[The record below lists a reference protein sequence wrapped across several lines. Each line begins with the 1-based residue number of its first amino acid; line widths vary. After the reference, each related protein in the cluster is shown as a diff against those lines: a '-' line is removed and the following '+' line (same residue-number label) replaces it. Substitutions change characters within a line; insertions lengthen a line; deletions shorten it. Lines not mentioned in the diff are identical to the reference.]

1 MNNSSL
7 PTIAILGAGP
17 VGLEA
22 AIYARYLGYPVEIY
36 ERSDVAAHVRR
47 WGHICMF
54 TPFQMNS
61 SPLGLAAITA
71 QYPEQPVASP
81 DTLMTGKQWIDNY
94 LQPLADTDLLR
105 GKIHCHTEVIAISR
119 IGGLKTDTP
128 GNPSRAEQ
136 PLRILFKDSQGKTQT
151 SNVEIVI
158 DTTGVFANPNWLGP
172 GGAPAHGE
180 IELRE
185 QICYEIPDL
194 LDQEQ
199 GLYRDKHTLVVGGGY
214 SAATTITALAELQNQ
229 FPQTRITWVTRHP
242 VPTGSN
248 GPLQEIPNDP
258 LEQRSQLTQAA
269 NQLATGQSTTI
280 QHLAGASIEA
290 ICYDSQLEQFN
301 VRYEPLD
308 SNSSDDHQSLVV
320 DRIIG
325 NVGYRPD
332 DQLFRELHVH
342 QCYATSGPMAL
353 AAALMNDSTQDCLQQ
368 VATGPETLR
377 TPEPNF
383 YLLGSKSYGRN
394 PQFLFARGLEQ
405 VQQLFT
411 IIGERKDLNLYDTF
425 RNMATP
431 PVD

>member
-1 MNNSSL
+1 
-7 PTIAILGAGP
+7 
-17 VGLEA
+17 
-22 AIYARYLGYPVEIY
+22 
-36 ERSDVAAHVRR
+36 
-47 WGHICMF
+47 
-54 TPFQMNS
+54 
-61 SPLGLAAITA
+61 
-71 QYPEQPVASP
+71 
-81 DTLMTGKQWIDNY
+81 
-94 LQPLADTDLLR
+94 
-105 GKIHCHTEVIAISR
+105 VIAISR
-119 IGGLKTDTP
+119 IGGLKNDTP

-248 GPLQEIPNDP
+248 GPLKEIPNDP